1 MKKIIILLI
10 SFTFLVFWSCSKED
24 GIEQE
29 EYGPGPI
36 IKSNVI
42 INIKNKDGKDL
53 LNPSTAGYLPF
64 EQMKLYYLIK
74 GKKNEVY
81 DPNMAVPRG
90 IKLITTKNPYQLA
103 VSVYSGDDVEEKN
116 GVKKGISITYLEFN
130 SNITDTIKTEWEA
143 KEHEYYKIT
152 KFWYNN
158 KLYNSDK
165 VLTIYK

>member
-74 GKKNEVY
+74 GKKNEDLWRRFLQIYPKHQVK
-81 DPNMAVPRG
+81 MVW
-90 IKLITTKNPYQLA
+90 IKGHANIPGNERADQLA
-103 VSVYSGDDVEEKN
+103 V
-116 GVKKGISITYLEFN
+116 
-130 SNITDTIKTEWEA
+130 EA
-143 KEHEYYKIT
+143 SQSENLLQDIGYIQSRNEGL
-152 KFWYNN
+152 F
-158 KLYNSDK
+158 
-165 VLTIYK
+165 